1 MLDMSLD
8 STQKRMTD
16 DLRET
21 SVKLREFARE
31 AEAMG
36 GIPHAVRA
44 ELAAFGLPG
53 ADGFASGVED
63 PVSLCL
69 AAESLSWA
77 DAGIAY
83 AWLASRQ
90 VAWVIAACGT
100 DEQKAKWLPRFAED
114 AFLPASLYMYEGG
127 GIAPSEVQTEI
138 SAEGNHL
145 VVNGY
150 KSPVMYPNNAVVS
163 VIVGRDADS
172 NLIAVIAEDLDNAV
186 TFAAEASGGRLAM
199 TACPSAIDARIDRL
213 AVPADAALKQ
223 EGLHRALTTC
233 RMAHSAVCVGAAAA
247 ATRYAGDYAQTR
259 MAFGKPIIAN
269 QAISFTLTDLFME
282 AEALRLSLLDVA
294 TADISEEERESQAGA
309 VIASANQLLAHSG
322 REGVQI
328 MGAAGIVNDR
338 PQERVYRNAAVLAS
352 IDFDPLNSPL
362 VVG

>member
-8 STQKRMTD
+8 TNQKRMTD

-21 SVKLREFARE
+21 SIRLREFARE
-31 AEAMG
+31 AEDMG
-36 GIPHAVRA
+36 AIPHAVRF
-44 ELAAFGLPG
+44 ELAGFGLPG
-53 ADGFASGVED
+53 ADGFAAGVDD

-100 DEQKAKWLPRFAED
+100 DAQKAKWLPRFAED
-114 AFLPASLYMYEGG
+114 PFLPASLYMYEGG
-127 GIAPSEVQTEI
+127 GIAPSDVQTEI
-138 SAEGNHL
+138 RAEGNHL

-163 VIVGRDADS
+163 VIVGRDDDEK
-172 NLIAVIAEDLDNAV
+172 LTAVIAEELDNAV
-186 TFAAEASGGRLAM
+186 TFAAEASGRRLAM
-199 TACPSAIDARIDRL
+199 TACPSAIDARIDKL

-223 EGLHRALTTC
+223 DGLLRALTTC
-233 RMAHSAVCVGAAAA
+233 RMAHSAICVGTAAA
-247 ATRYAGDYAQTR
+247 ATRYAGDYAKTR
-259 MAFGKPIIAN
+259 RAFGKPIIAN
-269 QAISFTLTDLFME
+269 QAISFTLTDLYME
-282 AEALRLSLLDVA
+282 AEALRLSILDVV
-294 TADISEEERESQAGA
+294 TADIDEEGRENLAGG